1 MRYRYTVE
9 PTVMELI
16 FSATEAEHLRAAL
29 REAAEEYATGEVK
42 FCARTAGASKRMTRA
57 FAPRC

>member
-9 PTVMELI
+9 LTVDELD

-29 REAAEEYATGEVK
+29 REAAEECFVRSCSSLTVLGMV
-42 FCARTAGASKRMTRA
+42 
-57 FAPRC
+57 

>member
-9 PTVMELI
+9 FTVDELD

-29 REAAEEYATGEVK
+29 GKLLKNMPQAK
-42 FCARTAGASKRMTRA
+42 
-57 FAPRC
+57 

>member
-9 PTVMELI
+9 LTVDELD

-29 REAAEEYATGEVK
+29 REAAEE
-42 FCARTAGASKRMTRA
+42 
-57 FAPRC
+57 